1 MPKTPHQYFEEVIG
15 KGFDEDGSFG
25 VQCVDGFIHFC
36 RTQIGFRFSG
46 PLCYGKP
53 HEGFA
58 CRIWYNFESLGL
70 QKYFDKVPAN
80 AMMDGDW
87 AIWEYGSKECPVSH
101 IAMFRADNGN
111 NKGILLGQNQ
121 NGRKEYSQMAISYSG
136 ILGAFRPKIY
146 HNTHKIG
153 YRSHIG
159 EVGWEDWKY
168 DGQMSGTTGQSKR
181 IEAIQIDYKGDV
193 YAKAHI
199 QDIGWKDF
207 GKITKD
213 TVIGTTGE
221 SKRLECLCLKGNFK
235 YRVHI
240 QDTGWT
246 CWTNADGIATL
257 GSVGQGLRIEAIEI
271 SEI

>member
-1 MPKTPHQYFEEVIG
+1 
-15 KGFDEDGSFG
+15 
-25 VQCVDGFIHFC
+25 
-36 RTQIGFRFSG
+36 
-46 PLCYGKP
+46 
-53 HEGFA
+53 
-58 CRIWYNFESLGL
+58 
-70 QKYFDKVPAN
+70 
-80 AMMDGDW
+80 
-87 AIWEYGSKECPVSH
+87 
-101 IAMFRADNGN
+101 
-111 NKGILLGQNQ
+111 
-121 NGRKEYSQMAISYSG
+121 
-136 ILGAFRPKIY
+136 
-146 HNTHKIG
+146 
-153 YRSHIG
+153 
-159 EVGWEDWKY
+159 
-168 DGQMSGTTGQSKR
+168 MSGTTGQSKR

-213 TVIGTTGE
+213 TIIGTTGE

-240 QDTGWT
+240 QDNGWT